1 MNGVPILKTEITCLE
16 TAKNKIKVSRCLS
29 FLIFLLCFLFLFCF
43 TILLYHLFVCSG
55 FFAPLENFSLKLR
68 SHLYRLRAA
77 KYNLYSALM
86 AILNSEDSLACQT
99 YCVTCHPFIMVTS
112 EDSWHSHLL
121 PSVCDPY

>member
-1 MNGVPILKTEITCLE
+1 MNMNGVPILKTEITCLE
-16 TAKNKIKVSRCLS
+16 TAKNKNQGFSMFI
-29 FLIFLLCFLFLFCF
+29 IFDFFVMFLFLFCF
-43 TILLYHLFVCSG
+43 TILLYHLFVCLG

-68 SHLYRLRAA
+68 SNLYWLRAA

-112 EDSWHSHLL
+112 EDS
-121 PSVCDPY
+121 